1 MKALA
6 KLMMAALPLF
16 LTGCNMSPSDAIM
29 YSIVGPKLGE
39 DQDEMQALI
48 TAGAPQM
55 AVWLLDRDQ
64 ASSLLLAGERDGV
77 TQWRALDNVRLYF
90 RDGVLI
96 ETRGLGHDL
105 MTTDLG
111 NGVGVI
117 ISGQAGQIT
126 RIHRQL
132 DGQDRLEITSYICD
146 ILPMGRETIRTG
158 EASHA
163 DTLRVDEQCYSP
175 AGDFENRYWLQGGQ
189 ILQSEQ
195 IFNRDVGRLRILF
208 LH

>member
-1 MKALA
+1 MRSLA
-6 KLMMAALPLF
+6 TLLIAALPL
-16 LTGCNMSPSDAIM
+16 LLAGCESKPSDAITE
-29 YSIVGPKLGE
+29 YLAGPPLGE
-39 DQDEMQALI
+39 EQAEMQALI
-48 TAGAPQM
+48 AAGAPRM
-55 AVWLLDRDQ
+55 AAWLLDRDQ
-64 ASSLLLAGERDGV
+64 ATSLLLAGERNGV
-77 TQWRALDNVRLYF
+77 TQWRALDNARLYF

-96 ETRGLGHDL
+96 QTRGLGHDL

-111 NGVGVI
+111 NGIGVI
-117 ISGQAGQIT
+117 TSGQAGQIT

-132 DGQDRLEITSYICD
+132 DGQDRLEITSYVCD

-158 EASHA
+158 ETSHA
-163 DTLRVDEQCYSP
+163 ETLRVDEQCFGP